1 MKGTYRAALQR
12 RAQTRETAAQVLN
25 LITSALT
32 EVSTEEYANFVQ
44 GTTIVTS
51 LEDEVLRIDSEAEEI
66 VEIPGLPSAGEASTT
81 YSTGTLPTRAT
92 SGKLQR
98 IRGLRAALMGTPTS
112 PGGAILSLQQLLSTW
127 E

>member
-1 MKGTYRAALQR
+1 MKGKYRAALQR

-25 LITSALT
+25 LLTSALT
-32 EVSTEEYANFVQ
+32 EVATEEYVNFVQ
-44 GTTIVTS
+44 GTTVVTS

-66 VEIPGLPSAGEASTT
+66 VELPGLPSVGEASTT

-98 IRGLRAALMGTPTS
+98 IRGLRASLMGTPTA
-112 PGGAILSLQQLLSTW
+112 PGGAIASLQQLLSTW